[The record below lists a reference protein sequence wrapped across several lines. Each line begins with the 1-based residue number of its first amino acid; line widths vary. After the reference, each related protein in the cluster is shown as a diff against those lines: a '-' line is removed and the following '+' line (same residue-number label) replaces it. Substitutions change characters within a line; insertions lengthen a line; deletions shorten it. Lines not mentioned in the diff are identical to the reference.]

1 MLNNED
7 REFIEQNIKEL
18 LEFVDSKINL
28 QMPLE
33 TNNDFMSLM
42 CELMGATDWLFQS
55 ACIFSKLN
63 GLNRNQAIITGH
75 LIRIRKLYRGLRIHC
90 SENQL
95 ELASIFHRLIFE
107 TIAYM
112 IYMVKNES
120 NPETYDSFV
129 VTSYME
135 DRELLFFLKEQDRE
149 RELLNIEKRMLSSIR
164 AELKQHKISENTLKN
179 CKHSKVDGKTFK
191 QILEDI
197 GFSNKGDK
205 YNRAYEFYR
214 SASRPIHP
222 SWRNMSKYNL
232 IQRGDF
238 YFPHIDFNSVD
249 VRAAGTITV
258 MCLGILLTYTE
269 LLREWNDKY
278 LSSNNND
285 IQLLENFKSVVENL
299 CELVHRL
306 DLKHEESME
315 SAKKL

>member
-1 MLNNED
+1 MAV
-7 REFIEQNIKEL
+7 Q
-18 LEFVDSKINL
+18 
-28 QMPLE
+28 
-33 TNNDFMSLM
+33 
-42 CELMGATDWLFQS
+42 
-55 ACIFSKLN
+55 
-63 GLNRNQAIITGH
+63 
-75 LIRIRKLYRGLRIHC
+75 
-90 SENQL
+90 
-95 ELASIFHRLIFE
+95 
-107 TIAYM
+107 
-112 IYMVKNES
+112 
-120 NPETYDSFV
+120 
-129 VTSYME
+129 
-135 DRELLFFLKEQDRE
+135 
-149 RELLNIEKRMLSSIR
+149 LSSIR
-164 AELKQHKISENTLKN
+164 AELKQNKISENTLKN

-214 SASRPIHP
+214 STSRPIHP

-249 VRAAGTITV
+249 MRAAGTITV

-285 IQLLENFKSVVENL
+285 IQLLEDFKSAVENL

-315 SAKKL
+315 